1 LSFSTLKPLFFTFLF
16 LLLAT
21 GVFAQETK
29 AAIGIGPEWNMNSR
43 DNFAAGAALAFDYAL
58 PYSFAVGLNFTA
70 STNFSGFSVLEPA
83 AAVRRYFFSDGQT
96 GLFAQADLGC
106 YLILED
112 GEITPMFAGGLRG
125 GYRLPLASSLYIE
138 PYGRLGYPFAFG
150 VGAIVGYRFT
160 QRH

>member
-1 LSFSTLKPLFFTFLF
+1 LSFPTLKPLFFILLF
-16 LLLAT
+16 LLLTT

-29 AAIGIGPEWNMNSR
+29 AAIGIGPEWNMNAR
-43 DNFAAGAALAFDYAL
+43 DNFAAGAALAFDGTL
-58 PYSFAVGLNFTA
+58 PHSFALGLNFTA

-83 AAVRRYFFSDGQT
+83 AIVRRYFSGDGQS

-112 GEITPMFAGGLRG
+112 EEITPMFAGGLRG
-125 GYRLPLASSLYIE
+125 GFRMPLALSLYIE
-138 PYGRLGYPFAFG
+138 PYGRVGYPFAFG
-150 VGAIVGYRFT
+150 VGAVIGYRFT